1 MSASRVVPS
10 GWIAGSGVVS
20 AAGQRRPVIEGIL
33 TCVIARQ
40 ENNDMSKAEG
50 RKESVRLVHVN
61 LQQNNRRGEVVA
73 HCFNSMV
80 KIPHAEL

>member
-1 MSASRVVPS
+1 
-10 GWIAGSGVVS
+10 
-20 AAGQRRPVIEGIL
+20 
-33 TCVIARQ
+33 
-40 ENNDMSKAEG
+40 MSKAEG